1 MYVNNHKSSNWSVRI
16 TLPEATGIESMSSLL
31 NYVTSLDSLGQ
42 YRSGYSLSDVV
53 SLSVNYA
60 LRENDLTNLIRTRIV
75 SNTNIEHLYVSN
87 DRVFSLSGIN
97 IDDLIFEPS
106 ARTFRFNAKTE
117 EQLNSLIEEWNIKN
131 KSDLIRTI
139 LASVFTSISH
149 VSILLLR
156 SFSAL
161 ILLNTGVSFFQQKI
175 TPEDI
180 KKYVI
185 YEERPKLNF
194 TEYEIATMRKLQ
206 KKFQVINTYE
216 KFRESLIEHTQ
227 SFSDRQK
234 ITARVFGDLSNIN
247 PKSYSP
253 YSMNDLLL
261 PAIFQEFSLEFGIKL
276 LTISLINVL
285 DSQQPVGK
293 PPKLSSILDY
303 FALYKIRG
311 NTTLDDGVSQI
322 YNAFIHPRLMMEMSK
337 LIESLK

>member
-1 MYVNNHKSSNWSVRI
+1 MQDYKSSNWSVRI
-16 TLPEATGIESMSSLL
+16 TQPEAMGIESMSSLL

-42 YRSGYSLSDVV
+42 YGSGYSLSDVV

-60 LRENDLTNLIRTRIV
+60 LRDNDLTNLIRTRIV
-75 SNTNIEHLYVSN
+75 SNIDIKHLYISN
-87 DRVFSLSGIN
+87 DSVFSLLGTN
-97 IDDLIFEPS
+97 IDDLLFEPS
-106 ARTFRFNAKTE
+106 ARNFKFDAKTAE
-117 EQLNSLIEEWNIKN
+117 RLNSLIEEWNIKN
-131 KSDLIRTI
+131 KSDLIRII

-161 ILLNTGVSFFQQKI
+161 ILLNIGVSFFQQKI
-175 TPEDI
+175 TADDI

-206 KKFQVINTYE
+206 KKFQEINTYE
-216 KFRESLIEHTQ
+216 KFRKSLIERTQ
-227 SFSDRQK
+227 SFLDRQK
-234 ITARVFGDLSNIN
+234 ITALVFEDLSNIN

-285 DSQQPVGK
+285 DAQQPIGK
-293 PPKLSSILDY
+293 PPKLSSVLDY
-303 FALYKIRG
+303 FAIYKIRG

-322 YNAFIHPRLMMEMSK
+322 YNAFIHPHLMMEMSK